1 MKKFNKFLLR
11 ILAVL
16 LCLILISTCIVSST
30 MAKFVVIKQAD
41 ATVSLQKFGTTIT
54 VSTPHSGISETVAT
68 KKGNSLTYTITDVE
82 MNQGS
87 SYKDLVRFTF
97 NTTAPNVPVYVIIE
111 VDIDYNPEDFKIP
124 ANTIL
129 KTDGE
134 TYMPEAYIMPLQFT
148 FGYQDA
154 QKNVTTPYFVS
165 TKTTDSEIISE
176 VENQIATG
184 MKTIITSPSSSSVSV
199 VDNTLK
205 AKFGGTS
212 KITFKFS
219 GSSTAR
225 SNFDLGFV
233 WPESHTDTTTGYDY
247 DTIATYLANHAPDDA
262 TIDITYTVSIEQT
275 T

>member
-54 VSTPHSGISETVAT
+54 FDPKHTGSTLSVSQ
-68 KKGNSLTYTITDVE
+68 KKGESLVYTFNDVKL
-82 MNQGS
+82 NLGDD
-87 SYKDLVRFTF
+87 YKDLLRVTF
-97 NTTAPNVPVYVIIE
+97 DKAPNVPVYVIIK
-111 VDIDYNPEDFKIP
+111 VDIDYNPAHFKIP

-129 KTDGE
+129 KTDGK
-134 TYMPEAYIMPLQFT
+134 TYMPESYIMPLTFT
-148 FGYQDA
+148 FGYQGK
-154 QKNVTTPYFVS
+154 QNNVTDSYFVS
-165 TKTTDSEIISE
+165 TKTTDSEIITE
-176 VENQIATG
+176 IENKIATG
-184 MKTIITSPSSSSVSV
+184 I
-199 VDNTLK
+199 N
-205 AKFGGTS
+205 S
-212 KITFKFS
+212 KISTPSTGKSVTDDNAVQIKFAGTAAIKFKCV
-219 GSSTAR
+219 GDTSSRT
-225 SNFDLGFV
+225 NFDLGFV
-233 WPESHTDTTTGYDY
+233 WPESYTNTTTNYDY